1 MQYLKELRKTERN
14 ENYAHFV
21 GDLRQRVHQEITEMF
36 EKNAPLRRE
45 EIKKLICKH
54 LAYKHLEMGGVT
66 QELEYYAEGFV
77 RGLFHDGG
85 AYYRPEL
92 PPEVQL
98 KAERHNH
105 LGYSAGLV
113 LRRLREKEGKVVRL
127 K

>member
-14 ENYAHFV
+14 ENYAHLV
-21 GDLRQRVHQEITEMF
+21 GDLRQCVHQEITETF

-45 EIKKLICKH
+45 EIKKLIYKH

-77 RGLFHDGG
+77 RGLFHDGSVDH
-85 AYYRPEL
+85 RPDL

-98 KAERHNH
+98 KAER
-105 LGYSAGLV
+105 
-113 LRRLREKEGKVVRL
+113 
-127 K
+127 